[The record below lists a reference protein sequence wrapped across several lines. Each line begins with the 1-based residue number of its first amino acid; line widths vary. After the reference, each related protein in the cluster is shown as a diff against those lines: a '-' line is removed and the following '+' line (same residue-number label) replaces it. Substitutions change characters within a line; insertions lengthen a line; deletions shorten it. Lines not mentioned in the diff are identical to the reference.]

1 LYESVSVG
9 RKAFAFFE
17 LWGNVS
23 LRRICLKRF
32 RLRMCIRGHS
42 SRRTLTITRM
52 HITRHDNFDSLAAHR
67 SRWNELSGGVPFRAW
82 EWLERWWRYYGCDDE
97 GQPAAGRE
105 LLLLAVWDDQENFA
119 GAAPWYRETTR
130 AGTRL
135 VRFLG
140 DGEVCSEYPT
150 ILCRPELS
158 EAVARSL
165 AEWLTAANES
175 GDDSNDG
182 WDRLDLTPVDVND
195 SVVALLLENLESVG
209 SRVEREEAAACWRVA
224 FPATWDEYLAKRSK
238 QARNRLRSAH
248 RTWIETGKVVLR
260 SSLSAGEAER
270 AFDVLVDL
278 HQRRWESRGLPGCF
292 SSKPF
297 LDFHRDVWKSFSAAG
312 KALIWWLE
320 ANGKPLAADYALL
333 SGDAMCGYQSGIDPE
348 QLEMQPGQLMN
359 LVALRTALEEGYK
372 AYDFLRGDEP
382 YKAHL
387 GAERHPMLTARV
399 IPQNTEA
406 RLRYAAWNAG
416 RQMRGWAKRGLQA
429 AREWRAGRNKSENA
443 KR

>member
-1 LYESVSVG
+1 MGKCFIAAHFVLSATACADTSAAT
-9 RKAFAFFE
+9 KT
-17 LWGNVS
+17 
-23 LRRICLKRF
+23 
-32 RLRMCIRGHS
+32 S
-42 SRRTLTITRM
+42 SNLLTITLM
-52 HITRHDNFDSLAAHR
+52 QITRHDNFESLAGHR
-67 SRWNELSGGVPFRAW
+67 STWNELSRGVPFRAW
-82 EWLERWWRYYGCDDE
+82 EWLERWWRYYGCDDD
-97 GQPAAGRE
+97 GRPVAGRK
-105 LLLLAVWDDQENFA
+105 LLLLAAWDDEENLV

-130 AGTRL
+130 SGTRL

-150 ILCRPELS
+150 ILVRPGHE
-158 EAVARSL
+158 EAIAKSL

-175 GDDSNDG
+175 HDGPADDG
-182 WDRLDLTPVDVND
+182 WDRLELTPVDAND
-195 SVVALLLENLESVG
+195 SVVAQLLQNLESVG
-209 SRVEREEAAACWRVA
+209 NRVEREEAASCWRVV

-260 SSLSAGEAER
+260 NTQRDGEMER
-270 AFDVLVDL
+270 AFDILVDL

-292 SSKPF
+292 SSRQF
-297 LDFHRDVWKSFSAAG
+297 LEFHHDVWSSFSAAG
-312 KALIWWLE
+312 KAAIWWLE
-320 ANGKPLAADYALL
+320 VDGKPLAADYVLL
-333 SGDAMCGYQSGIDPE
+333 SGDVLCGYQAGIDPS
-348 QLEMQPGQLMN
+348 QLEMQPGQLLN

-387 GAERHPMLTARV
+387 GAERHPTLTARV

-416 RQMRGWAKRGLQA
+416 RQMRGWAKRGLQVV
-429 AREWRAGRNKSENA
+429 REWRNAAGVRNQGSGVN
-443 KR
+443 KRAANNSVKEDA